1 MECPLLGG
9 LFCFQAS
16 TIHNLF
22 DKAITNT
29 AILRQYSTLIYWN
42 IKSIGLERIK
52 IREGEQ
58 ERGREKKEERLYSK
72 HKEMVAFYYIHG
84 CLLTEI

>member
-52 IREGEQ
+52 IREGE
-58 ERGREKKEERLYSK
+58 REEKEERLYSK
-72 HKEMVAFYYIHG
+72 HKEMVAFYYNHG

>member
-29 AILRQYSTLIYWN
+29 AILWQYSTLIYWN

-52 IREGEQ
+52 IREGE
-58 ERGREKKEERLYSK
+58 REEKEERLYSK

-84 CLLTEI
+84 CLLTEL